1 MAEPATRAR
10 TGVNQGSRTAPLMDD
25 LNDLGQEAVTSVA
38 TRGVIPTA
46 LNIGQRLLDNSAVPS
61 KIGNKLAPDLF
72 STDPAVQRAFLNRLK
87 NLSQSEQQNL
97 IRSARNMARATGTVG
112 SQLGLLTGDR

>member
-1 MAEPATRAR
+1 MCIRDR
-10 TGVNQGSRTAPLMDD
+10 
-25 LNDLGQEAVTSVA
+25 
-38 TRGVIPTA
+38 
-46 LNIGQRLLDNSAVPS
+46 DNSAVPS

-72 STDPAVQRAFLNRLK
+72 STDPKVQRAFLNRLK

-112 SQLGLLTGDR
+112 TQLGLLTGDR

>member
-1 MAEPATRAR
+1 MSLPKR
-10 TGVNQGSRTAPLMDD
+10 TQFGA
-25 LNDLGQEAVTSVA
+25 
-38 TRGVIPTA
+38 
-46 LNIGQRLLDNSAVPS
+46 S
-61 KIGNKLAPDLF
+61 KIGSRLAPELF